1 MAKIDTTKI
10 DGYENMSAEEKL
22 AALEGYEYED
32 NASELEKQKN
42 LLSKA
47 NSEVA
52 DYKKKYNALLDD
64 DKKKQAEEEE
74 KNKQMLEEL
83 ETLRKEKKVSDY
95 KSNFMAQGF
104 EEKLANKAA
113 TALAD
118 GDMKAY
124 FDYCKQHSEA
134 YKKKI
139 EADLINGTG
148 SLDEPGA
155 GKDMTLENFRKM
167 SPDERLKFSQEHPE
181 EYKKLYGGNT

>member
-47 NSEVA
+47 NSEAA

-64 DKKKQAEEEE
+64 DKKKQNEKEEET
-74 KNKQMLEEL
+74 KKMQEEL

-95 KSNFMAQGF
+95 KANFIAQGF
-104 EEKLANKAA
+104 EEGLADKAA
-113 TALAD
+113 LALAD
-118 GDMKAY
+118 GDMESY
-124 FDYCKQHSEA
+124 FKYHKQHTEA
-134 YKKKI
+134 YKKKV
-139 EADLINGTG
+139 EADLINNTG
-148 SLDEPGA
+148 SLDEPGKSE
-155 GKDMTLENFRKM
+155 GMTLEKFRKM
-167 SPDERLKFSQEHPE
+167 SDAERLAYAQEHPE
-181 EYKKLYGGNT
+181 EYKNLYGGN